1 MYIKVRKEFCDLWIQ
16 EKHAGLNNSQYELIQ
31 NNPNNSW
38 YYRPCKN
45 DMFPF
50 FGLSDHQFFFNY
62 IDSQK
67 LIKSKPSLNKQVTK
81 NIICSVCYKKQLFK

>member
-16 EKHAGLNNSQYELIQ
+16 EKRAGLNNSQYELIQ

-45 DMFPF
+45 DMFPC
-50 FGLSDHQFFFNY
+50 FGLSDHQFFLTMETLKNTLNQNPQQTGDKKH
-62 IDSQK
+62 IMLSLLQK
-67 LIKSKPSLNKQVTK
+67 TTL
-81 NIICSVCYKKQLFK
+81 